1 MNIVSNVNQISIY
14 NLFFTDKKKNI
25 IVDGYFTKLIYSN
38 NVYSMNGI
46 YLFLPLSNFSLNSTN
61 INNIFVNFNP
71 YHKSNAYLIQ
81 ELTKLEYLILDYYR
95 KNNYTNKKISNILSK
110 QLYSGAM
117 KLYKEVKEPFDCE
130 ASKIKLIIKISG
142 IWETH
147 TEIGLAIKLLCSN

>member
-25 IVDGYFTKLIYSN
+25 IVDGSFTKLIYSN
-38 NVYSMNGI
+38 NIFSMNGI
-46 YLFLPLSNFSLNSTN
+46 YLFLPLSNFSLNPSN
-61 INNIFVNFNP
+61 NNILVNFNP

-81 ELTKLEYLILDYYR
+81 ELTKLEYQILDYYR

-110 QLYSGAM
+110 QLYSGIM
-117 KLYKEVKEPFDCE
+117 KLYKEQKELFNCD
-130 ASKIKLIIKISG
+130 ASKLKLIIKISG
-142 IWETH
+142 IWETQ

>member
-25 IVDGYFTKLIYSN
+25 IVDGSFIKLIYSN
-38 NVYSMNGI
+38 NTFSMNGI
-46 YLFLPLSNFSLNSTN
+46 YLFLPISNFALNTTN
-61 INNIFVNFNP
+61 NNIFVNFNP

-81 ELTKLEYLILDYYR
+81 ELTKLEYQILDYYR

-110 QLYSGAM
+110 QLYSGVM
-117 KLYKEVKEPFDCE
+117 KLYKEVKEPFDCDI
-130 ASKIKLIIKISG
+130 SKLKLIIKISG
-142 IWETH
+142 IWETQ

>member
-25 IVDGYFTKLIYSN
+25 IVDGSFTKLIYSN
-38 NVYSMNGI
+38 NIFSMNGI
-46 YLFLPLSNFSLNSTN
+46 YLILPLSNFSLNAS
-61 INNIFVNFNP
+61 NNNTFVNFNP

-81 ELTKLEYLILDYYR
+81 ELTKLEYQILDYYR
-95 KNNYTNKKISNILSK
+95 KHNYTNKKISNILSR

-117 KLYKEVKEPFDCE
+117 RLFKESKHFFDYDVSKL
-130 ASKIKLIIKISG
+130 KLVIKISG

-147 TEIGLAIKLLCSN
+147 TEIGLAIKLLCSL

>member
-25 IVDGYFTKLIYSN
+25 IVDGSFTKLIYSN
-38 NVYSMNGI
+38 NIFSMNGI
-46 YLFLPLSNFSLNSTN
+46 YLFLPLSNFSLNPSN
-61 INNIFVNFNP
+61 NNIFVNFNP

-81 ELTKLEYLILDYYR
+81 ELTKLEYQILDYYR

-110 QLYSGAM
+110 QLYSGIM
-117 KLYKEVKEPFDCE
+117 KLYKEVKEPIDCD
-130 ASKIKLIIKISG
+130 SSRLKLIIKISG

-147 TEIGLAIKLLCSN
+147 TEIGLAIKLLCTQ